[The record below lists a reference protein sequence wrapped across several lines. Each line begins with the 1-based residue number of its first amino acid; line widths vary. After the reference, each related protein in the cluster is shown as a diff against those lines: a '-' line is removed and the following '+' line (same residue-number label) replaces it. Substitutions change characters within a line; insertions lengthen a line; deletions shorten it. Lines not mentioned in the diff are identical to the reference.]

1 MADRMTDERLAE
13 LKGRTRSYGLWS
25 YEADE
30 LFAELDAV
38 REELAEAK
46 RERDFWKRHLQEC
59 TVAAGF
65 EHKESRHA
73 ADCAVLVGYRL
84 ASAAAVIEGLV
95 GLLGGIR
102 DIFKFLP
109 LDYFDCILG
118 ADTPAQCAQHIDAA
132 LASAAAWQGGEHG
145 Q

>member
-1 MADRMTDERLAE
+1 MALDSLDEWVDVLPLDHPARAE
-13 LKGRTRSYGLWS
+13 L
-25 YEADE
+25 A
-30 LFAELDAV
+30 AV
-38 REELAEAK
+38 QAELAEVK

-95 GLLGGIR
+95 RICQDTRQSTLTRRYGTMN
-102 DIFKFLP
+102 DEPFLDR
-109 LDYFDCILG
+109 L
-118 ADTPAQCAQHIDAA
+118 DAA
-132 LASAAAWQGGEHG
+132 IASAAAWQGGEHG